1 MVREHCS
8 NRVLAGRACHGSR
21 LPWVYIVLELAE
33 VGLLIALAFN
43 LAAEV
48 IRWTP

>member
-1 MVREHCS
+1 MVRFE
-8 NRVLAGRACHGSR
+8 SR
-21 LPWVYIVLELAE
+21 LAEASLPRSRMHWVYIVLELAE

>member
-1 MVREHCS
+1 MVRFE
-8 NRVLAGRACHGSR
+8 SR
-21 LPWVYIVLELAE
+21 PRGGEPARSSMPWVYIVPEPAE
-33 VGLLIALAFN
+33 VDLLMALAFN